1 MAALIRTFGPTL
13 RRVNIIACLGHTF
26 AQIGSPPHR
35 SHLCTSPLLGSIII
49 SAKGACLYAPSALQT
64 LILVYYDCAGFRV
77 PRNCTY
83 GACSN
88 TWCSPAMLADYW
100 DVYREIVELH
110 NVEQRSGGIVL
121 PVMMI
126 GTEGFTR
133 SASDASP
140 GLREKQD
147 IISAGGFFGR
157 G

>member
-1 MAALIRTFGPTL
+1 
-13 RRVNIIACLGHTF
+13 
-26 AQIGSPPHR
+26 
-35 SHLCTSPLLGSIII
+35 
-49 SAKGACLYAPSALQT
+49 
-64 LILVYYDCAGFRV
+64 
-77 PRNCTY
+77 
-83 GACSN
+83 
-88 TWCSPAMLADYW
+88 MLADYW

-133 SASDASP
+133 SASDAGL

-147 IISAGGFFGR
+147 IVSAGGFFGR